1 VCVSVLIYRMRSM
14 MVNERE
20 EVQYPITNEWSWNN
34 EL

>member
-1 VCVSVLIYRMRSM
+1 MR
-14 MVNERE
+14 EEEEEEE